1 MPHTTVRAVGAR
13 VGGGHVEWHMHG
25 PAWRP
30 GHSAA
35 TYRQGARSQTMT
47 RDMKD
52 SATVIR
58 SILREADELI
68 CRRRKESRLNV
79 SHILA
84 GVTPDRKV
92 VLHTNVSPDVLRW
105 FGEDLKNIA
114 QDITAAPKP
123 DATVASKLGDPNAPK
138 PGGPTH

>member
-1 MPHTTVRAVGAR
+1 
-13 VGGGHVEWHMHG
+13 
-25 PAWRP
+25 
-30 GHSAA
+30 
-35 TYRQGARSQTMT
+35 
-47 RDMKD
+47 MKD
-52 SATVIR
+52 PATVIR

-68 CRRRKESRLNV
+68 CRRLQESHLGM

-123 DATVASKLGDPNAPK
+123 GATIAQKQLGDPNAPK
-138 PGGPTH
+138 PGGPSH